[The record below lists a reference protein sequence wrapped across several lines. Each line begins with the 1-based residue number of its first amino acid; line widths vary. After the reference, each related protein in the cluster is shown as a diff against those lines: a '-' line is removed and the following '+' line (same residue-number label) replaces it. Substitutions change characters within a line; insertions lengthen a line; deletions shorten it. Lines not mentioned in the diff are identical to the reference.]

1 MTKEQL
7 ERKAQEQVKLK
18 EKKEQP
24 MTKER
29 LDENVLKNDDDP
41 QMPNRQL
48 NAIAIQSLVAQNKD
62 LQDRLNDAYAMI
74 EAAVN
79 LTTLSET
86 IISEQRE
93 LINNYKELLNMR

>member
-29 LDENVLKNDDDP
+29 LENVLKNDDDP
-41 QMPNRQL
+41 QMQNRQL

-74 EAAVN
+74 DAAVN